1 VKGWLD
7 ETTGR
12 LPALPARWSD
22 VGGQWTGAN
31 LTPRTSQERFNATGM
46 RSDGGG
52 GVGAI
57 EAHVKPESGTAGIR
71 F

>member
-1 VKGWLD
+1 M
-7 ETTGR
+7 
-12 LPALPARWSD
+12 
-22 VGGQWTGAN
+22 GGQWTGAN